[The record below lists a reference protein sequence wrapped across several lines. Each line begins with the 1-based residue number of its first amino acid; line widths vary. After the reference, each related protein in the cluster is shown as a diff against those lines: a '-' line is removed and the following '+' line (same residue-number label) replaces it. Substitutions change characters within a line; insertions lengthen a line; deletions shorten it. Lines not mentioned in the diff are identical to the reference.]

1 MKRFI
6 YKITILTLAVFT
18 FSSCN
23 VDDDDPVTVAEKRSL
38 EASLETQTEIIAI
51 DDNLT
56 SYELVVNFSEALPS
70 YSSIEYTVDGELGS
84 VSGNTGDTSVSIPLN
99 FEFGVNF
106 RDVSIV
112 GFHVVNAD
120 ARNILP
126 SISGLTTTKVMKQ
139 GYIAI
144 TISWA
149 DASDDIDFGLQPMT
163 SSWGSTFAWID
174 VSLGFFPPE
183 FLEGGSLA
191 DGNYAVFAQF
201 FTAPADVEVNY
212 ALITAGGNFS
222 FDILT
227 SENGNILWF
236 TKSTNASGA
245 VSYTFY
251 TEDPA

>member
-1 MKRFI
+1 MKYI
-6 YKITILTLAVFT
+6 YKIIPFAILTFALT
-18 FSSCN
+18 GCN

-38 EASLETQTEIIAI
+38 EASLGVQTEIIAI

-99 FEFGVNF
+99 FEVGVNF

-139 GYIAI
+139 G
-144 TISWA
+144 TVISTLTWEGTANLDFYFDVMTPTWNWA
-149 DASDDIDFGLQPMT
+149 FVTLDV
-163 SSWGSTFAWID
+163 SSGSTNEETVSAIID
-174 VSLGFFPPE
+174 
-183 FLEGGSLA
+183 
-191 DGNYAVFAQF
+191 DGNYAFWIS
-201 FTAPADVEVNY
+201 TNGAPADYPYV
-212 ALITAGGNFS
+212 ITVTTATGTQSFNGTVTGNS
-222 FDILT
+222 W
-227 SENGNILWF
+227 NLWF

>member
-1 MKRFI
+1 MKYI
-6 YKITILTLAVFT
+6 YKIIPFAILTFALT
-18 FSSCN
+18 GCN
-23 VDDDDPVTVAEKRSL
+23 VDDDDPVRVAEKRSL
-38 EASLETQTEIIAI
+38 EASLETQAEIIAI

-99 FEFGVNF
+99 FEVGVNF

-126 SISGLTTTKVMKQ
+126 SISGLTTIKVMKQ

-144 TISWA
+144 TITWA
-149 DASDDIDFGLQPMT
+149 DASNDIDFGLQPMLPT
-163 SSWGSTFAWID
+163 WESTFAWID
-174 VSLGFFPPE
+174 ISLGATATE

-191 DGNYAVFAQF
+191 DGNYAVYAQF
-201 FTAPADVEVNY
+201 YTAPADVEVNY
-212 ALITAGGNFS
+212 ALITSGGNFS

-227 SENGNILWF
+227 SENGNVLWF

-251 TEDPA
+251 TENPA